1 MVSIDFDAINTCFE
15 CGSLFKEPNQ
25 EIRLW
30 DISPHCLWSERLVS
44 TRNMGKPYTEAVF
57 DSTANPLNFVI
68 QAIEHTFQNIKF
80 NHVSTTEIKKL
91 LYL

>member
-1 MVSIDFDAINTCFE
+1 
-15 CGSLFKEPNQ
+15 
-25 EIRLW
+25 
-30 DISPHCLWSERLVS
+30 
-44 TRNMGKPYTEAVF
+44 MGKPYTEAVF